1 MVGAGVNVDR
11 CQCRVYGLR
20 RRVGEAQVER
30 VARYACPMPP
40 PTNEQRW
47 DAVKE
52 LYRLLRNTENND
64 KAAQAA
70 KDLQ

>member
-1 MVGAGVNVDR
+1 MVGHLRGPADPGAGVSGKGGGAVI
-11 CQCRVYGLR
+11 
-20 RRVGEAQVER
+20 VER

-64 KAAQAA
+64 QAAQAA
-70 KDLQ
+70 KEH

>member
-1 MVGAGVNVDR
+1 MI
-11 CQCRVYGLR
+11 
-20 RRVGEAQVER
+20 VER
-30 VARYACPMPP
+30 VERYACPMPP

-64 KAAQAA
+64 QAAQAA
-70 KDLQ
+70 KEH

>member
-1 MVGAGVNVDR
+1 MI
-11 CQCRVYGLR
+11 
-20 RRVGEAQVER
+20 VER

-64 KAAQAA
+64 QAAQAA
-70 KDLQ
+70 KEH